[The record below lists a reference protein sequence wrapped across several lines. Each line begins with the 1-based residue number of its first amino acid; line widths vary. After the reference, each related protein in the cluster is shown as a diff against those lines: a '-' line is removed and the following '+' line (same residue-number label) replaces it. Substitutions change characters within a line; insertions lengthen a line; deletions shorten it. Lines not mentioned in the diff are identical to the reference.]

1 MRRIDAT
8 IDPNARERLH
18 LAALEHRVARS
29 HWQELA
35 GDLAPA
41 DALALEKEVRRY
53 AAAVADL
60 GGAADE
66 IDAIRRELGE
76 VAEPAAEKTRR
87 ALLAACAPFGVDD
100 PALAAGMVREQ
111 AQLAA
116 TARLQRQLEE
126 AEVAEK
132 SLCDEIEVALAQTG
146 VDGPDLATRVAAL
159 QEAVAGARRRD
170 QARVNGRSREEVE
183 AELSKLEAQARHMHR
198 PEWGTTIEPSDDE
211 EPDVQELLRRRQVSL
226 QAYETAETLVPDVEH
241 LADRKAAVERRVS
254 VLESSLEAP
263 SSSGA
268 GVDTEE
274 VQRQLLARLA
284 AARRPGGDEVL
295 PVVLDETLVR
305 VRGERKWELLDL
317 VERLADKTQIVYLT
331 DDHDVVLWAR
341 RRAASDSLALL
352 EPVAETV

>member
-1 MRRIDAT
+1 
-8 IDPNARERLH
+8 
-18 LAALEHRVARS
+18 
-29 HWQELA
+29 
-35 GDLAPA
+35 
-41 DALALEKEVRRY
+41 
-53 AAAVADL
+53 
-60 GGAADE
+60 
-66 IDAIRRELGE
+66 
-76 VAEPAAEKTRR
+76 VAEPAAEKARR

-100 PALAAGMVREQ
+100 PAMAADMVRHQ

-116 TARLQRQLEE
+116 TAHLQRQLEE
-126 AEVAEK
+126 AEAEEK
-132 SLCDEIEVALAQTG
+132 SLREEVEVLLAQTG
-146 VDGPDLATRVAAL
+146 IDGPDVATRVAAL

-170 QARVNGRSREEVE
+170 QARGKGRSREEVE
-183 AELSKLEAQARHMHR
+183 AELGKLEAHARRMHR
-198 PEWGTTIEPSDDE
+198 PEWGTAIAPSDAE
-211 EPDVQELLRRRQVSL
+211 EPDVQELLRRRQVAA

-254 VLESSLEAP
+254 VLESSLEAAP
-263 SSSGA
+263 SAGI

-295 PVVLDETLVR
+295 PVILDETLVR

-317 VERLADKTQIVYLT
+317 VERLADKTQILYLT

-341 RRAASDSLALL
+341 RRSASDSLALL